1 MFTLGESQSERHIL
15 GKEKIPR
22 SQNKENKG
30 SKNKES
36 EFFQQYKHLRTFLQ
50 YKGCTTPTNLQNKLI
65 FE

>member
-22 SQNKENKG
+22 SQNKENES

-36 EFFQQYKHLRTFLQ
+36 EFFQQDKHLRIFLQ
-50 YKGCTTPTNLQNKLI
+50 CKRWTTPSNPHDKLI
-65 FE
+65 

>member
-36 EFFQQYKHLRTFLQ
+36 EFFQQEKHFRTFLECN
-50 YKGCTTPTNLQNKLI
+50 GWTASINTHDKLI
-65 FE
+65 